1 MKFLLL
7 DFVLYLTSN
16 IVTMS
21 GLEIVYA
28 IQIKTQKW
36 LCRTVGTILMLPF
49 TPLELKVTD
58 SSQAKFLFRISK
70 LLVTV
75 HRLA

>member
-1 MKFLLL
+1 MKFPLP

-21 GLEIVYA
+21 GLELVYA
-28 IQIKTQKW
+28 SLDKIQKW
-36 LCRTVGTILMLPF
+36 LRRTVGTILMLPF
-49 TPLELKVTD
+49 TLLELKVTD

-75 HRLA
+75 RRLA